1 MDNRITVSDE
11 NTAVEFQKYK
21 SRVKLKTAVLL
32 LLFALLSLAT
42 ATLAWFTLNTFS
54 AVDNLEMTVTTGA
67 DLRLAI
73 EDLGTDI
80 SKYYKV
86 LTNEMVNQYLR
97 SSETEINKVLLD
109 PLTSSDGIKLFTQKN
124 SQRAG
129 NTGGYLEFPIYF
141 IASKEMYVHLTTEGV
156 EDQNMPGTS
165 VTTTETGIK
174 ADVVNA
180 VRVSFEPVDDTTK
193 IYEPNKGTPVANQ
206 STFDIS
212 KPMNYSNGTRIV
224 HLDKLSPKRV
234 MVRVWIEGEDPQCD
248 DDIQNAQLTVALTFN
263 GTDENN
269 QPIA

>member
-124 SQRAG
+124 AQRAG

-141 IASKEMYVHLTTEGV
+141 IASKEMYVHLTTEGI

-174 ADVVNA
+174 SDVVNA

>member
-124 SQRAG
+124 AQRAG

-174 ADVVNA
+174 SDVVNA

>member
-124 SQRAG
+124 AQRAG

-206 STFDIS
+206 STFDIT

-248 DDIQNAQLTVALTFN
+248 DDIQNAQLAVVLTFN

>member
-1 MDNRITVSDE
+1 MENIVTTVEDNSAAELEKLKRKT
-11 NTAVEFQKYK
+11 
-21 SRVKLKTAVLL
+21 KLKTVVLL
-32 LLFALLSLAT
+32 FLIALLTLST

-54 AVDNLEMTVTTGA
+54 AVDKLEMQVTTGA
-67 DLRLAI
+67 DLRVAI
-73 EDLGTDI
+73 ENLGTDI

-86 LTNEMVNQYLR
+86 LTNEMVNQHLR
-97 SSETEINKVLLD
+97 TANTEISKILLD
-109 PLTSSDGIKLFTQKN
+109 PLTSSDGVNLFTQKHV
-124 SQRAG
+124 QKAG

-141 IASKEMYVHLTTEGV
+141 IASKEMYVHLTTDGV
-156 EDQNMPGTS
+156 EEQNMPGTS

-180 VRVSFEPVDDTTK
+180 VRVSFAPVDDAVK

-212 KPMNYSNGTRIV
+212 KPMNYSNATRFL
-224 HLDKLSPKRV
+224 HLDPLSPKQV

-248 DDIQNAQLTVALTFN
+248 DDIQSAQLTVALTFC

-269 QPIA
+269 VPIA

>member
-124 SQRAG
+124 AQRAG

-141 IASKEMYVHLTTEGV
+141 IASKEMYVHLTTEGI

>member
-109 PLTSSDGIKLFTQKN
+109 PLTSNDGIKLFTQKN
-124 SQRAG
+124 AQRAG

-141 IASKEMYVHLTTEGV
+141 IASKEMYVHLTTEGI

-174 ADVVNA
+174 SDVVNA

>member
-86 LTNEMVNQYLR
+86 LTNEMVNQHLR
-97 SSETEINKVLLD
+97 TANTEINKILLD

-124 SQRAG
+124 AQRAG

-141 IASKEMYVHLTTEGV
+141 IASKEMYVHLTTEGI

-174 ADVVNA
+174 SDVVNA

-248 DDIQNAQLTVALTFN
+248 DDIQNAQLAVVLTFN